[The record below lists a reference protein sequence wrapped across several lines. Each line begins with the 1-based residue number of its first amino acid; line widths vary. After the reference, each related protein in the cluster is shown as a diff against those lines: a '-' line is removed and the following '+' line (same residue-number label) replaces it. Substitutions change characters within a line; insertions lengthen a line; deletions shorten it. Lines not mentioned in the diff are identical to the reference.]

1 MPPRSSSNRQQ
12 PRRIAREL
20 ALLSLSQ
27 LKNEATALDPEEI
40 NPLLLAAIRT
50 LTSEAQENLAT
61 AAEEIHRSQ
70 ERLLSQELRSTAL
83 DSAQSMVPESLK
95 LTQSAINRV
104 AIALDLP
111 EMVQMAN
118 QYEVRDYA
126 ITIISTVQ
134 RRRQEIDQQLETAMV
149 DWQLKRLP
157 RIDQDILRLALAE
170 MCFLDIPQKIAI
182 NEAVELAK
190 RYSDEEGYRFING
203 VLRRVSNQL
212 APS

>member
-83 DSAQSMVPESLK
+83 DSAQSMVQESMK

>member
-1 MPPRSSSNRQQ
+1 MPPRSSNRQQ

-27 LKNEATALDPEEI
+27 LKNEATALDPEQI
-40 NPLLLAAIRT
+40 HPLLLAAIRT

-70 ERLLSQELRSTAL
+70 EQLLSNELRSTAL
-83 DSAQSMVPESLK
+83 DSAQAMVQEAMK

-111 EMVQMAN
+111 EMVQLAN

-126 ITIISTVQ
+126 INLISTVQ

-170 MCFLDIPQKIAI
+170 MCFLEMPQKIAI

-212 APS
+212 GPS

>member
-1 MPPRSSSNRQQ
+1 MPPRSSNRQQ

-27 LKNEATALDPEEI
+27 LKNETATLDPEQI
-40 NPLLLAAIRT
+40 HPLLLAAIRT

-70 ERLLSQELRSTAL
+70 ERLLSPELRSTAL
-83 DSAQSMVPESLK
+83 DSAQAMVQEAMK

-111 EMVQMAN
+111 EMVQLAN

-126 ITIISTVQ
+126 ISIISTVQ
-134 RRRQEIDQQLETAMV
+134 RRRQAIDQQLETAMV

>member
-27 LKNEATALDPEEI
+27 LKNETTALDPEEI

-83 DSAQSMVPESLK
+83 DSAQVMVQESMK

>member
-83 DSAQSMVPESLK
+83 DSAQAMVQESMK

>member
-83 DSAQSMVPESLK
+83 DSAQAMVQESMK

-104 AIALDLP
+104 AIALELP

-170 MCFLDIPQKIAI
+170 M
-182 NEAVELAK
+182 
-190 RYSDEEGYRFING
+190 
-203 VLRRVSNQL
+203 
-212 APS
+212 

>member
-27 LKNEATALDPEEI
+27 LKNDATALDPEEI

-83 DSAQSMVPESLK
+83 DSAQAMVQESMK